1 MLYIL
6 QLWPLILQNRKG
18 FYQVISKT
26 PRIYHV
32 ISKTSK
38 TALENYTVYMWIESA
53 SPPPQKP

>member
-1 MLYIL
+1 MLYTL

-26 PRIYHV
+26 SRIYHV

-38 TALENYTVYMWIESA
+38 TALENYTVYMWKE
-53 SPPPQKP
+53 

>member
-6 QLWPLILQNRKG
+6 QLWPLILQNLKG

-26 PRIYHV
+26 SRIYHV

-38 TALENYTVYMWIESA
+38 TALENYTVYMWKE
-53 SPPPQKP
+53 